1 MTSFGSSVGVVSSI
15 CIALGA
21 LYLSKRIRTRHM
33 RKLPPGPQRT
43 FILGNIAQM
52 PKEKEW
58 LTYQKWAEEY
68 GDVVYLELLGQSIIV
83 VDSLE
88 AATDL
93 LEGRGAIYSGR
104 PRLPMAGDLTGYTQ
118 AVALA
123 TYGSRFRELRKSMQ
137 RELSVNMVQRYQAV
151 YQDGSRELAL
161 GAIRASD
168 MLRELVVSARQFAGF
183 TIMKSTYGY
192 TTAPKDDKWLLAA
205 EDVMT
210 SFSSAATPGRWMVD
224 IFPALMHLPEWLPG
238 MGFKR
243 TARKWRQMN
252 DNVVKEPYFWAKNNQ
267 GSDSGQSLNFV
278 SSVLSQSREDL
289 TNEEEDIAIWA
300 AGSIFGGGA
309 DTTVSAILTFLLAMA
324 LSPESQRRGQEEI
337 DAVIGCERLA
347 NIADRSNTP
356 FVDAI
361 MKETLR
367 WHPVAPLAIPHLLT
381 QDDEYRGWTFTSGSL
396 VVVNVWSIL
405 HNKDIFPDPESFD
418 PGRFLTGAT
427 AEKAIKT
434 VKYAF
439 GFGRRS
445 CPGIHYAE
453 ASLYVAI
460 ATILATCDISD
471 PRDDSGRPIVGDYE
485 WSSGTISHPRPYTV
499 KIRPRSESALSL
511 LERGA

>member
-1 MTSFGSSVGVVSSI
+1 MTAFGSSASVVSSI
-15 CIALGA
+15 CIALGT
-21 LYLSKRIRTRHM
+21 LYLARRIRTRRA

-58 LTYQKWAEEY
+58 LTYQRWTEEY
-68 GDVVYLELLGQSIIV
+68 GDVVYLEILGQPIIV
-83 VDSLE
+83 LDSLE

-93 LEGRGAIYSGR
+93 LEARGAIYSGR
-104 PRLPMAGDLTGYTQ
+104 PRLPMAGDLTGFAQ
-118 AVALA
+118 GVALA

-137 RELSVNMVQRYQAV
+137 RELGVNMVQRYQAI
-151 YQDGSRELAL
+151 YQDGSRQLAL
-161 GAIRASD
+161 SAIKASG

-192 TTAPKDDKWLLAA
+192 TTAPKNDKWLLAT
-205 EDVMT
+205 EDVMAI
-210 SFSSAATPGRWMVD
+210 FSSAATPGRWMVD

-238 MGFKR
+238 TGFKR

-252 DNVVKEPYFWAKNNQ
+252 ENVVREPYCWAKDNQ
-267 GSDSGQSLNFV
+267 DSDSGQSLNFV
-278 SSVLSQSREDL
+278 SSVLGQSREGL

-337 DAVIGCERLA
+337 DAIIGRERLA

-396 VVVNVWSIL
+396 FMVNLWSIL
-405 HNKDIFPDPESFD
+405 HNKDVFPDPESFN
-418 PGRFLTGAT
+418 PERFLTGVT

-471 PRDDSGRPIVGDYE
+471 PRDDSGKPITGDHE
-485 WSSGTISHPRPYTV
+485 WQSGTISHPRPYTV
-499 KIRPRSESALSL
+499 KIKPRSESALNL
-511 LERGA
+511 LQGGA